1 MLLKGTLSN
10 SITFTVI
17 NEYGKGAAVEIESIF
32 RPLTMFPVEGLLKQ
46 DFLEISLT
54 TSFGVRNFGHA

>member
-1 MLLKGTLSN
+1 MSLKGTLSN

-32 RPLTMFPVEGLLKQ
+32 RPVYHVAYREFPGLFS
-46 DFLEISLT
+46 DIYLT
-54 TSFGVRNFGHA
+54 TYFGVRNFRTT